1 MALDPIDNIR
11 DAVEDATSD
20 LRAHNYALVLTAV
33 ELMLTGTD
41 PNDAITDIAHKSG
54 EDEEYVRRL
63 TMIAIREALDSRV

>member
-54 EDEEYVRRL
+54 EDEDYVRRL